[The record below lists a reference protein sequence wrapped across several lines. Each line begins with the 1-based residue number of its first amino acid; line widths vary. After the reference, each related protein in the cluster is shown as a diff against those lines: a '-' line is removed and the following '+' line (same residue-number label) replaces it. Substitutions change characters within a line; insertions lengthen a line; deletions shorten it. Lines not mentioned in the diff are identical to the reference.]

1 MRAWSC
7 GEWEDILSRS
17 FVPLAT
23 PVTVANFSGS
33 ADHRVVGE
41 GVAVTA
47 VRNEACRS
55 ERTSRHIAA
64 SGDDD
69 AIFAMQLMGVCYAS
83 QQGRTAR
90 VTAGCG
96 VLYTTGLPW
105 SLDIPDANESLV
117 IQVPRERLGLSR
129 RLITHMSAVTVDSTE
144 PGFRLVNRYA
154 AALFDEYEFVCRTS
168 ACPLRSSR
176 PGSFDLG
183 SPATVG
189 RCRSTNDSG

>member
-17 FVPLAT
+17 FVPLAI

-69 AIFAMQLMGVCYAS
+69 AIFAMQLMGVCLRESAG
-83 QQGRTAR
+83 QDRTGHRR
-90 VTAGCG
+90 VRRALYDGPAVVAGHPAC
-96 VLYTTGLPW
+96 
-105 SLDIPDANESLV
+105 
-117 IQVPRERLGLSR
+117 ER
-129 RLITHMSAVTVDSTE
+129 E
-144 PGFRLVNRYA
+144 PGH
-154 AALFDEYEFVCRTS
+154 
-168 ACPLRSSR
+168 
-176 PGSFDLG
+176 PG
-183 SPATVG
+183 
-189 RCRSTNDSG
+189 